1 MARHSHIIVGVLGE
15 LIRFVEAGGRLPTE
29 PWYQV
34 VASPGTHAILAF
46 PGHSVIVTDLAPQW
60 VAHLLPEE
68 DLSAPLNPPFLR
80 ALELEKGL
88 RVNNIDI
95 VMLGERLFGSPEVDL
110 SVIQDLNHPRV
121 LRAKRYRK
129 EVTVYQAEGGILIIG
144 RGVGG
149 RWEAAVEVDEQARG
163 KGLGRTL
170 ALAARHLIPQERPTW
185 AQIAPGNASSVR
197 AFLAAGYVPV
207 GAEALL
213 VP

>member
-1 MARHSHIIVGVLGE
+1 M
-15 LIRFVEAGGRLPTE
+15 
-29 PWYQV
+29 
-34 VASPGTHAILAF
+34 LAF
-46 PGHSVIVTDLAPQW
+46 PGHSVIVTDLAPEW
-60 VAHLLPEE
+60 VARLLPEE

-80 ALELEKGL
+80 AVELEKCL
-88 RVNNIDI
+88 RVNNVDI
-95 VMLGERLFGSPEVDL
+95 VMLGQRLTGSPEVVL
-110 SVIQDLNHPRV
+110 SVAARSAPGPKREDLNHPRV
-121 LRAKRYRK
+121 LRAKRYRQ

-163 KGLGRTL
+163 KGLGRAL
-170 ALAARHLIPQERPTW
+170 ALAARHLIPAERPIW

-197 AFLAAGYVPV
+197 AFLAAGFVPV